1 MTSSS
6 TGHSFDDFI
15 KLNKLGEGTYGVV
28 FKVPSTAIREIA
40 LLKELQHPNIVC
52 LKDVLMQEAKL
63 YLIFEYLTMDL
74 KKYIDTHRQARIDPM
89 LVKSW
94 TYQLLQGILFC
105 HQRRTLHRDLKPAN
119 LLIDEHG
126 AIKIADFGLARAFGI
141 PVRVYT
147 HEVVTLWY
155 RAPEV
160 LLGSPKYSCPLDVW
174 SLGTIFAEMLNRK
187 PLFQV
192 DSEIDQLFRIFR
204 VLRTPTEQI
213 WPGVT
218 SFPDFKSTFPMWN
231 TFNLKGSMK
240 KTVDSK
246 ALDLLE
252 QMLVYDP
259 SKRLSAK
266 RALLHPYFD
275 SLDKQ
280 ALPAKPGEY
289 QIKWIYPQTVSTQP
303 KTNTSAVPKSNQVKK

>member
-1 MTSSS
+1 MDGAVSRQ
-6 TGHSFDDFI
+6 GHMDATLI
-15 KLNKLGEGTYGVV
+15 KSY
-28 FKVPSTAIREIA
+28 
-40 LLKELQHPNIVC
+40 
-52 LKDVLMQEAKL
+52 
-63 YLIFEYLTMDL
+63 
-74 KKYIDTHRQARIDPM
+74 
-89 LVKSW
+89 
-94 TYQLLQGILFC
+94 TYQLFQGLLFC
-105 HQRRTLHRDLKPAN
+105 HQRRVMHRDLKPAN
-119 LLIDEHG
+119 LLIDKDG
-126 AIKIADFGLARAFGI
+126 VIKIVDFGLARAFGI

-160 LLGSPKYSCPLDVW
+160 LLGCPKYSCPLDVW

-187 PLFQV
+187 PLFQG

-204 VLRTPTEQI
+204 VLRTPTDQI
-213 WPGVT
+213 GPGVA
-218 SFPDFKSTFPMWN
+218 SFPDYKSTFPMRKN
-231 TFNLKGSMK
+231 
-240 KTVDSK
+240 VDNK

-275 SLDKQ
+275 TLEKE

-289 QIKWIYPQTVSTQP
+289 QIKWSYPQTLSSQSKSNSSAVSTQP
-303 KTNTSAVPKSNQVKK
+303 KSNSSAIPKANQVTLFLMLVYF